1 MAKQT
6 FKYRFVKSLIENGI
20 KTFRMKHVLAWHKMA
35 NYDKRTFTYQA
46 YQNIINPLLKAEFI
60 TRESTGKYKLIDDA
74 AIRLEELRA
83 RKTGKK
89 PDAEEDVVVMKLGL
103 PKVNPIFITIQ
114 EDEKERDEWDTYIS
128 KKMKRNSKD

>member
-1 MAKQT
+1 
-6 FKYRFVKSLIENGI
+6 
-20 KTFRMKHVLAWHKMA
+20 MKHVLAWHKMA

-114 EDEKERDEWDTYIS
+114 EDEKERDEWDAYIS